1 LSAEGSRSDFVVEG
15 KKASALSS
23 LGHQDLFGGED
34 MVPRHWTFSILAVIM
49 LALMAVPVAAQSA
62 NGNIVGFVK
71 DSSGAAI
78 PTVTV
83 TAKMVEQQAVRVVQ
97 TNIEGYYQL
106 LAVPPGKYEIT
117 FEANGFQQQ
126 TQTGLELTVG
136 QNLRVDSTLQV
147 GAVQTHV
154 MVGAEAPLVETTSA
168 TLSGLIDDRRIV
180 DLPLDGRNVIGLA
193 AILPGVLNVNAP
205 QAMGDARG
213 GPTMSVNGGRDNMN
227 QFTFNG
233 GYFNNPSR
241 NTGLNY
247 PPPDAVEEIRVQT
260 HDFSAEFGRNP
271 GSQVNVVSKAG
282 TNEFHGALWEFLRN
296 NDLNARNFFSP
307 SVPAL
312 HQNQFGA
319 AGGGRIIKDKLFFF
333 GTYEGLRDHR
343 EAQTVESFLPT
354 AAERAGDFTASGV
367 TLTNPVDAVTGKPL
381 TDQSGNPCVAG
392 NKIAAGCLSPVTQKL
407 LAFVPQGTSVVTLAS
422 QPRSGDQFM
431 TRGDWNQSEKHRL
444 FGSFY
449 YSNYSQD
456 SPLLS
461 SDGTLP
467 GYMSES
473 FVTHTRVA
481 TLNDVYTI
489 RPNLINQFIFS
500 FSDSNSNQLQGKNV
514 PPSTFGINMPQYV
527 PEGAIDF
534 NVGGNFVLGS
544 GFTTR
549 FFSHNYQ
556 FKDSMNWIKGSHNFK
571 FGYELLR
578 LQFEQIFIGSP
589 GMSFNGTRTGDPFA
603 DFMLG
608 TFSSLNL
615 DFGVRDTNT
624 STYAHSMYFQ
634 DEWKVSNRFT
644 MTLGIRYEPFL
655 PWVEKNNRIDTVV
668 PGQQSTVVPDAPPG
682 ILFPGDKGVSRGL
695 APADLNNFAPRI
707 GLAWDVFGNGKT
719 AVRAGYG
726 MFFESVNADSLA
738 QENPPYAGF
747 GQAYNGNIADPFGST
762 GQTAPPAVLSGK
774 FGCVKIDA
782 YPGYSCPLFPLPV
795 NGLFTD
801 LSLRTPYIQSFNFSI
816 QHQLTPTLMIEA
828 AYAGKIG
835 IKIEALR
842 TYNPARFINSPITGA
857 PPSLQNVN
865 DRVIWEPGILG
876 PASYLLGND
885 FRSWYHSFQTQVTKR
900 FSRGFSILG
909 SYTLAKSIDSSSTDN
924 LGATVSDPFNL
935 RSERGRSDWDRRHAF
950 VASSIWDVPLKFNN
964 RVLNSLLGG
973 WTATTIHQ
981 IQSGTPLTFTINQDV
996 ALDGTTNGGG
1006 QHAFLEPNIT
1016 ASNISL
1022 SHPNR
1027 NAFVTQFFNTAA
1039 FVPVAQLPPGQYGN
1053 AGRGLIS
1060 GPAYSTTN
1068 FSLLKNFKIREQMRL
1083 QFRAEAF
1090 NAFNQVNFKNP
1101 DTQQTDSTFGQITSA
1116 YDGRIIQFALKL
1128 LW

>member
-1 LSAEGSRSDFVVEG
+1 MLERKLSVQRFWSYPV
-15 KKASALSS
+15 
-23 LGHQDLFGGED
+23 
-34 MVPRHWTFSILAVIM
+34 LAIAM
-49 LALMAVPVAAQSA
+49 LALTARPTAAQSA
-62 NGNIVGFVK
+62 NGNIIGYVK
-71 DSSGAAI
+71 DPSGAAI
-78 PTVTV
+78 PDVTI
-83 TAKMVEQQAVRVVQ
+83 TAKMVDQQAVR
-97 TNIEGYYQL
+97 TGHTDETGFYQL
-106 LAVPPGKYEIT
+106 LALPPGPYEMR
-117 FEANGFQQQ
+117 FEAKGFQQQ
-126 TQTGLELTVG
+126 IRTGLELTVG

-147 GAVQTHV
+147 GALETRVT
-154 MVGAEAPLVETTSA
+154 VGAEAPLVETASA
-168 TLSGLIDDRRIV
+168 TLSGLIDDQRIV
-180 DLPLDGRNVIGLA
+180 DLPLNGRNVIGLA

-241 NTGLNY
+241 NTGLNF
-247 PPPDAVEEIRVQT
+247 PPPDAIEEVRVQT

-282 TNEFHGALWEFLRN
+282 TNDFHGAIWEFLRN
-296 NDLNARNFFSP
+296 SALNARNFFSP
-307 SVPAL
+307 TVPAL
-312 HQNQFGA
+312 RQNQFGA

-333 GTYEGLRDHR
+333 GSYEGLRDRR

-354 AAERAGDFTASGV
+354 QAERNGDFTQSGV
-367 TLTNPVDAVTGKPL
+367 TLTNPVDPITGNPL
-381 TDQSGNPCVAG
+381 TDQAGNPCVAG
-392 NKIAAGCLSPVTQKL
+392 NKIAPGCLSPVTQQL

-422 QPRSGDQFM
+422 QPRNGDQFL

-444 FGSFY
+444 FGNFY

-461 SDGTLP
+461 NDGTLP

-481 TLNDVYTI
+481 TVNDVYTI

-500 FSDSNSNQLQGKNV
+500 FSDTNSNQLQGKNV
-514 PPSTFGINMPQYV
+514 PPSTFGINMPQY
-527 PEGAIDF
+527 PPAGSIDF

-549 FFSHNYQ
+549 FLGHNYQ
-556 FKDSMNWIKGSHNFK
+556 FKDSMNWIKGRHNFK

-589 GMSFNGTRTGDPFA
+589 NMGFNGTRSGDPFA

-608 TFSSLNL
+608 AFSTLSL
-615 DFGVRDTNT
+615 DFGVRDTNA
-624 STYAHSMYFQ
+624 STYAHSIYFQ
-634 DEWKVSNRFT
+634 DEWKVNNRLT
-644 MTLGIRYEPFL
+644 LTLGIRYEPFL
-655 PWVEKNNRIDTVV
+655 PWVEKYDRIDTVV
-668 PGQQSTVVPDAPPG
+668 PGQQSTVIPDAPPG

-707 GLAWDVFGNGKT
+707 GIAWDVFGTGKT

-726 MFFESVNADSLA
+726 VFYESVNADSLA

-774 FGCVKIDA
+774 FGCVKIDT
-782 YPGYSCPLFPLPV
+782 YPGYSCPLFPLPA

-816 QHQLTPTLMIEA
+816 QHQLTPSLMIET

-842 TYNPARFINSPITGA
+842 TYNPARFINDPITGA

-865 DRVIWEPGILG
+865 DRVIFEPGILG
-876 PASYLLGND
+876 PQSYLLGND
-885 FRSWYHSFQTQVTKR
+885 FRSWYHSFQAQVTKR
-900 FSRGFSILG
+900 FSKGISVLG

-924 LGATVSDPFNL
+924 LGATVSNPFNL
-935 RSERGRSDWDRRHAF
+935 KSERGRSDWDRRHAF
-950 VASSIWDVPLKFNN
+950 VASWLWQLPFKFNS
-964 RVLNSLLGG
+964 RLADSLLGG
-973 WTATTIHQ
+973 WTLTAIHQ
-981 IQSGTPLTFTINQDV
+981 IQSGTPLTFWLGQDV
-996 ALDGTTNGGG
+996 ALDGTGNAGG
-1006 QHAFLEPNIT
+1006 QHAFLMPGIT
-1016 ASNISL
+1016 AGNISI
-1022 SHPNR
+1022 SHPDR
-1027 NAFVTQFFNTAA
+1027 NAFVTQFFNTNA
-1039 FVPVAQLPPGQYGN
+1039 FVPVAQDPAGWYGN

-1060 GPAYSTTN
+1060 GPAFNNTN
-1068 FSLLKNFKIREQMRL
+1068 FSVLKDFKIREHWRL
-1083 QFRAEAF
+1083 QFRAEMF
-1090 NAFNQVNFKNP
+1090 NVFNQVNFNNP
-1101 DTQQTDSTFGQITSA
+1101 DTTQTDSTFGQILSA
-1116 YDGRIIQFALKL
+1116 QDGRIIQFALKL